1 MGRMNVLVVEDEV
14 LIRLHLV
21 DVLRTLE
28 CEVIGETAYG
38 EEAVEIFTDR
48 RPDLV
53 LMDIRLKGT
62 MNGIEAAKLI
72 ISIQQVPVVFISAYD
87 LEESLTGENIPCFF
101 YLTKPVD
108 EYMLEPVLERVRDEH
123 LHLPI

>member
-38 EEAVEIFTDR
+38 EEAVEIFTDL

-123 LHLPI
+123 RHLSI